1 MATMGRRRREESPH
15 RDASRLLSERVQK
28 RRLERGWSQQRL
40 AQEAEV
46 SMGTIRKIETQAVA
60 DPGVFTVAAI
70 ANALGVAVDRLI
82 EQPGSQ
88 TEQT

>member
-1 MATMGRRRREESPH
+1 VGRHKRDESLH
-15 RDASRLLSERVQK
+15 RDASRLLSERVQR

-46 SMGTIRKIETQAVA
+46 SMGTIRKIETQAVT
-60 DPGVFTVAAI
+60 DPGIFTVAAI

-82 EQPGSQ
+82 EQPGPRP
-88 TEQT
+88 EQD